1 MNIPDDE
8 QFIQELERI
17 VCHHILFRMTIA
29 LALPPISRKGEN
41 LLSLLS
47 LDIVLHIVRL
57 SLEPPMFDQ
66 PFSDLCYE
74 IIYDYH
80 RYNLNYELE
89 GFTFSVKMQEE
100 LVVSIGSGGPDD
112 MESDD
117 GGPDDE
123 GSDDEDDIHTIC
135 VYMRHASL
143 GGFLVHPEETVLDR
157 YGRNEIGIRLRDP
170 RQQPEA
176 FIEDIEYTTGE
187 EESKACYVTRS
198 YRFPD
203 EEPAIRNV
211 LDLVLSIVLQAA
223 AEQAAD
229 DEATDEALAALLTNQ
244 AAEADGA

>member
-1 MNIPDDE
+1 
-8 QFIQELERI
+8 
-17 VCHHILFRMTIA
+17 
-29 LALPPISRKGEN
+29 
-41 LLSLLS
+41 
-47 LDIVLHIVRL
+47 
-57 SLEPPMFDQ
+57 MFDQ

-143 GGFLVHPEETVLDR
+143 GGFLVHPEETKLDR